1 MDCDRE
7 CDSNRNKPDPK
18 TNLTDD
24 VTLSLASVPEF
35 KFESEGKG
43 PQAVPTAWLHKLTI
57 VSNNYICEISVV
69 RSQVFS

>member
-1 MDCDRE
+1 MQF
-7 CDSNRNKPDPK
+7 NRNKPDPK

-24 VTLSLASVPEF
+24 VTLSLASVPEL
-35 KFESEGKG
+35 KSESEGG

>member
-1 MDCDRE
+1 MDRDRE

-43 PQAVPTAWLHKLTI
+43 PASSTDGIVTQA
-57 VSNNYICEISVV
+57 NDSVK
-69 RSQVFS
+69 

>member
-24 VTLSLASVPEF
+24 VTLNLASVPEL
-35 KFESEGKG
+35 KLECEGKG
-43 PQAVPTAWLHKLTI
+43 PASSTDGMVTQA
-57 VSNNYICEISVV
+57 NDSVK
-69 RSQVFS
+69 